1 MVFTVRRG
9 TGSMYRVVL
18 LRLYVDRVTHAI
30 LDTLECDAV
39 YWPKVS
45 ERKFISER
53 IEENILFANV
63 SPS

>member
-1 MVFTVRRG
+1 
-9 TGSMYRVVL
+9 MYRVVL

-39 YWPKVS
+39 YWPKES